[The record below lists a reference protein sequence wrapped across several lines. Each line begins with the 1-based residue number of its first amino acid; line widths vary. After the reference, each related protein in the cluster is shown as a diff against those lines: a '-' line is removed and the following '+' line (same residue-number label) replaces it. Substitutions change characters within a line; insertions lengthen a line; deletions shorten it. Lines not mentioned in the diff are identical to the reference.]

1 MRGQKSGLRPFNPT
15 LEQTNKWQ
23 MHIKDVYRIHR
34 NEIDKLDSLDQK
46 TA

>member
-1 MRGQKSGLRPFNPT
+1 MRGQKSGLRPFNPA

-34 NEIDKLDSLDQK
+34 NEIDKLDSLD
-46 TA
+46 